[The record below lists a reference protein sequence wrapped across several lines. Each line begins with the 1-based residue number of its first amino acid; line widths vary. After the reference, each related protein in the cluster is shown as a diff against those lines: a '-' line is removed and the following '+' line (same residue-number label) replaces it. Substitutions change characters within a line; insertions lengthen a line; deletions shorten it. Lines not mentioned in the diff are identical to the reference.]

1 MNLKSKH
8 LLHTITIIYNDL
20 NRKSCLIQQLK
31 PINNQLKKVVKRQKS
46 CFEIYKKFA
55 DDFEI
60 YCSESI
66 DVTRSK

>member
-1 MNLKSKH
+1 MNQRSKH

-20 NRKSCLIQQLK
+20 NSKACLIQLVK
-31 PINNQLKKVVKRQKS
+31 PINDQLKKVVKRQKS

-55 DDFEI
+55 VDFEI